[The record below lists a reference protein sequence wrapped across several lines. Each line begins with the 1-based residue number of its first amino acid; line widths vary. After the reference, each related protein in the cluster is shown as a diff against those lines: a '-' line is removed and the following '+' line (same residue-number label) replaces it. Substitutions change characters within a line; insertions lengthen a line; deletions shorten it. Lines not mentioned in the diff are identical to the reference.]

1 VQTCL
6 YYTNLS
12 PLSSSF
18 LMTKIHVAIAI
29 LYQDGKFLCQLRDDI
44 PNIRYPGHWGLF
56 GGHLEPGETP
66 EVAVLRELK
75 EEISY
80 APASVSLFCCDT
92 EADVVRHVFYAQLSA
107 DIKDLILLEGWDM
120 NLLAPSDIRAG
131 KCYSELS
138 RDVRPFGI
146 AHQRILLSF
155 IDSIATVDM
164 K

>member
-1 VQTCL
+1 
-6 YYTNLS
+6 
-12 PLSSSF
+12 
-18 LMTKIHVAIAI
+18 MTKIHVAIAI

-56 GGHLEPGETP
+56 GGHLEPEETP

-107 DIKDLILLEGWDM
+107 DVKDLVLLEGWDM
-120 NLLAPSDIRAG
+120 KLLAPSDIRAG
-131 KCYSELS
+131 KCYSEQS
-138 RDVRPFGI
+138 RDVRPLGI
-146 AHQRILLSF
+146 AHQRILLNF

>member
-1 VQTCL
+1 
-6 YYTNLS
+6 
-12 PLSSSF
+12 
-18 LMTKIHVAIAI
+18 MTKIHVAIAI

-92 EADVVRHVFYAQLSA
+92 EADVVRHVFHAQLSA
-107 DIKDLILLEGWDM
+107 DVKDLVLLEGWDM
-120 NLLAPSDIRAG
+120 KLLAPSDIRAG
-131 KCYSELS
+131 KCYSEQS

-146 AHQRILLSF
+146 PHQRILLNF
-155 IDSIATVDM
+155 IDSIATVDR

>member
-1 VQTCL
+1 
-6 YYTNLS
+6 
-12 PLSSSF
+12 
-18 LMTKIHVAIAI
+18 MTKIHVAIAI

-44 PNIRYPGHWGLF
+44 PNIRYPGHWALF

-107 DIKDLILLEGWDM
+107 DVKDLVLLEGWDM
-120 NLLAPSDIRAG
+120 KLLAPSDIRAG
-131 KCYSELS
+131 KCYSERS

-146 AHQRILLSF
+146 PHQCILLNF